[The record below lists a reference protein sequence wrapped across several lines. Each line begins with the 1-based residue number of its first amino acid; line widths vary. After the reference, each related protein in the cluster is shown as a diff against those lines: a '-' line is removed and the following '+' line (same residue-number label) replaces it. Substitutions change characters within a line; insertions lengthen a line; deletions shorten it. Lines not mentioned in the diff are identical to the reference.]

1 MLDECNPVV
10 RLEEFVPPSPL
21 KSLPTTPHHND
32 ISDDD
37 ISDGGEMRR
46 PTYPDNDI
54 STKGQNKPKNPGFPI
69 LEENILNVVFTDNEM
84 SHRFARLTI
93 ARQDEKNFRDLWE
106 QFSEQISREEGGSV
120 FNKLDEDCE
129 LFDMDSIAL
138 MGDKNKNNNPKSISM
153 TDPNCKS
160 FTIMLIN
167 NVAKN
172 VEYIRDYENN
182 GHLIQSYYSGLSPV
196 KTPVGQ
202 MYQLKQSEINRNDF
216 LKVSN
221 MWFNYAISYFE
232 DIIKDAKFLELRPT
246 M

>member
-1 MLDECNPVV
+1 
-10 RLEEFVPPSPL
+10 
-21 KSLPTTPHHND
+21 
-32 ISDDD
+32 
-37 ISDGGEMRR
+37 
-46 PTYPDNDI
+46 
-54 STKGQNKPKNPGFPI
+54 
-69 LEENILNVVFTDNEM
+69 
-84 SHRFARLTI
+84 
-93 ARQDEKNFRDLWE
+93 
-106 QFSEQISREEGGSV
+106 
-120 FNKLDEDCE
+120 
-129 LFDMDSIAL
+129 
-138 MGDKNKNNNPKSISM
+138 M